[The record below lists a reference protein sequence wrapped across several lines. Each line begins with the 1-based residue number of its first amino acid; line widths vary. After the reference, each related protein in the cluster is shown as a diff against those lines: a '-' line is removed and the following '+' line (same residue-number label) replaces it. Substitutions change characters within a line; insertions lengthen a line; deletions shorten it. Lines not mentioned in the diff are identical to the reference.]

1 MNRRHDQVNFKTK
14 HFIGSC
20 FSSWWGRW
28 HLAGRHGA
36 GAVTRNLCLIQ
47 KHEKEKE
54 TASWEWLDFW
64 KLNAYYQ
71 WYTCPIK
78 ATSTHTSHTVHQLQI
93 KHSYLWAYVSNSLS
107 SHHSHSK
114 SHSHR
119 SLDFSPLSVNIYWHI
134 LSLLTHVLWLVYSF
148 PKSTMDGD
156 LNPSNFEP
164 CIWGLWCPSTVLS
177 LLNQWIKPIL
187 N

>member
-1 MNRRHDQVNFKTK
+1 MRKRKKQPVENGWTFENSMHTTSGIPAPSKPRAL
-14 HFIGSC
+14 I
-20 FSSWWGRW
+20 
-28 HLAGRHGA
+28 L
-36 GAVTRNLCLIQ
+36 LIQ
-47 KHEKEKE
+47 
-54 TASWEWLDFW
+54 F
-64 KLNAYYQ
+64 
-71 WYTCPIK
+71 
-78 ATSTHTSHTVHQLQI
+78 HQLQI

-114 SHSHR
+114 SHSHK